1 MSTDTFRPDDSV
13 PAAASSDVPT
23 PDAAPQP
30 GPETAA
36 VESLPAPEQAAEPA
50 PTPSVVAGQPA
61 APPDETPSPEEVGS
75 AEQPRRKV
83 QLNPTVSPAQARPV
97 PTLSDAGSTSPPA
110 MPVAMP
116 TGAEEEV
123 EAAVQAAV
131 SSYKPAQAPTLS
143 GADPVAMPPAEE
155 IGMDLNDAIA
165 AAMAGS
171 PAAAPATEEQLQ
183 PGSKMTGT
191 VVTVDAESVFL
202 DLGQGKTAAVAVR
215 QFPGGKI
222 PEPGSSLQVVIERVD
237 EEEGLVIANIPR
249 AVSRISGDWEFL
261 SPGQI
266 VECMVT
272 KTNKGGLDVNVGS
285 IRGFMPASQVTLGFV
300 ADLTPFVG
308 QKLKAKVVEV
318 KPEKRRLVVSHR
330 SVMIE
335 ERQAAEKEL
344 YEKLQVDEIRSGRVK
359 TIKDYGAFI
368 DLGGVDGFL
377 PIGQI
382 SWLRIGHPS
391 EILQE
396 GQEVEVKVTGIDREK
411 KKISLSTRQLAAN
424 PWKTA
429 ESKYPKGSN
438 VTGRVTRLEAF
449 GAFVELEPGVEGLVH
464 ISELDHKRVK
474 RVSEVL
480 NPGDMAEVQ
489 VVEVDPG
496 RKRISLSVKALKAKP
511 EPIAPPE
518 EEAQKVE
525 KYERKNK
532 GALKGGIGGTG
543 PGGLFGNPS
552 DFSR

>member
-1 MSTDTFRPDDSV
+1 MS
-13 PAAASSDVPT
+13 
-23 PDAAPQP
+23 
-30 GPETAA
+30 
-36 VESLPAPEQAAEPA
+36 
-50 PTPSVVAGQPA
+50 
-61 APPDETPSPEEVGS
+61 
-75 AEQPRRKV
+75 
-83 QLNPTVSPAQARPV
+83 RPV
-97 PTLSDAGSTSPPA
+97 PTLGDAGSPPPPP
-110 MPVAMP
+110 MPVKMP
-116 TGAEEEV
+116 THGDEDV

-131 SSYKPAQAPTLS
+131 SSYRPASPVAS
-143 GADPVAMPPAEE
+143 NADPVALPPAED
-155 IGMDLNDAIA
+155 IGGDLNDAIA
-165 AAMAGS
+165 AAMNTS
-171 PAAAPATEEQLQ
+171 PAAVPLAEELLQ
-183 PGSKMTGT
+183 PGSKVAGT

-215 QFPGGKI
+215 QFPGGKL
-222 PEPGSSLQVVIERVD
+222 PEPGSSLQVIVERVD
-237 EEEGLVIANIPR
+237 EEEGLVVANLPR
-249 AVSRISGDWEFL
+249 AVSRVSGDWEFL

-266 VECMVT
+266 IECMVT
-272 KTNKGGLDVNVGS
+272 KTNKGGLEVSVGS
-285 IRGFMPASQVTLGFV
+285 LRGFMPASQVTLGFV
-300 ADLTPFVG
+300 ADLTTFVG
-308 QKLKAKVVEV
+308 QKLRAKVVEV

-335 ERQAAEKEL
+335 ERQVAEKEM
-344 YEKLQVDEIRSGRVK
+344 YEKLQPDEVRMGRVK

-391 EILQE
+391 EVLQE

-449 GAFVELEPGVEGLVH
+449 GAFIELEPGVEGLVH

-480 NPGDMAEVQ
+480 NVGDMAEVQ
-489 VVEVDPG
+489 IVEVDPG
-496 RKRISLSVKALKAKP
+496 RKRVSLSVKALKAKP
-511 EPIAPPE
+511 EPVAPPE
-518 EEAQKVE
+518 EEAPKVE
-525 KYERKNK
+525 KYERKNR
-532 GALKGGIGGTG
+532 GVLKGGIGGTG

-552 DFSR
+552 DFGR